1 MCRCIQRAIQPHE
14 IEVSL
19 TTGYLSGTSVDDR
32 ANKWSGKHE
41 RREFSMK
48 ITEVAA
54 ALGAEI
60 CQGEFEDVELSSAY
74 TSDLL
79 SDVMAHTKE
88 GGALITIQAHK
99 NTVAVSTLV
108 NISVIIICNSR
119 PLPDDM
125 LEAAKEEGI
134 AVILTKENQFT
145 VSGKL
150 WNLFHKD

>member
-1 MCRCIQRAIQPHE
+1 MTIRE
-14 IEVSL
+14 I
-19 TTGYLSGTSVDDR
+19 T
-32 ANKWSGKHE
+32 
-41 RREFSMK
+41 
-48 ITEVAA
+48 A

-60 CQGEFEDVELSSAY
+60 CQDAFDDEELTGAY

-79 SDVMAHTKE
+79 SDVMAYAKD

-99 NTVAVSTLV
+99 NTVAVATLV

-125 LEAAKEEGI
+125 LEAAKDEGI
-134 AVILTKENQFT
+134 AVLRTNENQFT

-150 WNLFHKD
+150 WAMLTAESV

>member
-1 MCRCIQRAIQPHE
+1 
-14 IEVSL
+14 
-19 TTGYLSGTSVDDR
+19 
-32 ANKWSGKHE
+32 
-41 RREFSMK
+41 MK
-48 ITEVAA
+48 ISEVAA

-60 CQGEFEDVELSSAY
+60 CQTEFDDVELSGAY

-79 SDVMAHTKE
+79 SDVIAHAKE

-99 NTVAVSTLV
+99 NTVAVSSLA

-125 LEAAKEEGI
+125 LEAAKDENI
-134 AVILTKENQFT
+134 AIIRTKENQFT

-150 WNLFHKD
+150 WNLLGNTN